1 MSSPM
6 QSLGDSPTCLLIPGT
21 EREGSG
27 LAATVAAHG
36 SSACS
41 NVNNNNSKTI
51 SAQQQTATYCQRRNK
66 SALGKHRHAPY
77 DRSPGGGSTCSTS
90 SDESC
95 NEDGESESPVKPE
108 QHVRKRTAANERER
122 KRMHTVNSAFDQLR
136 ELVPTYPSSRKLS
149 KIDTLKLACTYI
161 QDLKTLLVS
170 SHIMPHGEDVVY
182 HPDGYAT
189 TSPSPVYPV
198 HVKSEPAQ
206 YAASQD
212 YPASACTYPPFR
224 VQQSYISDP
233 DFSASEPENHS
244 PPYYAPSSQASAAV
258 IAVRPLSLN
267 RTSSDS
273 AVSVHM
279 QTAQQVSISMSSQ
292 QLPQSVPPYPR
303 HAPSSCPSL
312 ATVQHT
318 SLPVA
323 PAVTSP
329 VQGHT
334 HASLPWQRTGSVPYP
349 CVYSQ

>member
-1 MSSPM
+1 MS
-6 QSLGDSPTCLLIPGT
+6 LPTPGT
-21 EREGSG
+21 ERECSG
-27 LAATVAAHG
+27 FAAVAAAAAAANAG
-36 SSACS
+36 
-41 NVNNNNSKTI
+41 NLNNNCTST
-51 SAQQQTATYCQRRNK
+51 QQQGMSNGTYCQRRNK
-66 SALGKHRHAPY
+66 SALGKHRHQPY

-90 SDESC
+90 SDESG
-95 NEDGESESPVKPE
+95 NEDGETEAQGKPD

-161 QDLKTLLVS
+161 QDLKTLLIN

-189 TSPSPVYPV
+189 TSPSPVYPGV
-198 HVKSEPAQ
+198 HVKAEAR
-206 YAASQD
+206 YAVSQD

-233 DFSASEPENHS
+233 DFSASEPENPS

-258 IAVRPLSLN
+258 IAVRPLSLS
-267 RTSSDS
+267 RTASDS

-279 QTAQQVSISMSSQ
+279 QAAQQVSISMSSQ
-292 QLPQSVPPYPR
+292 QLPQSVPYPC

-329 VQGHT
+329 IQGHS
-334 HASLPWQRTGSVPYP
+334 SLPWQRTGSVPYP